1 MGNGISDHRDL
12 SQSPVELIAMH
23 KKLAKK
29 NQLGFSVLELMLA
42 MTMILIV
49 LGLIGSLFSRSI
61 TTRQRESSRT
71 DALTAAQ
78 AAINVISREVAN
90 SGYGLVDNGIISA
103 DSTLKQLHF
112 RANIENSN
120 LDLTDPGEDITY
132 YFDPVT
138 ESILRHDANALGVG
152 APQTSVI
159 VNRIS
164 DLNFEYFNY
173 VDDDP
178 IGVSSFPPDF
188 DTGRVRVSVKVLLER
203 VQGQVNPQEVLLVS
217 DVTLRNADFMLR
229 QY

>member
-1 MGNGISDHRDL
+1 
-12 SQSPVELIAMH
+12 MH
-23 KKLAKK
+23 KKLANK
-29 NQLGFSVLELMLA
+29 NQLGFSVFELMLS

-49 LGLIGSLFSRSI
+49 LGLVGTLFSRSI

-78 AAINVISREVAN
+78 AAINVISRELAN
-90 SGYGLVDNGIISA
+90 SGYGLVDNGIVSQ
-103 DSTLKQLHF
+103 DSTLKQIHF
-112 RANIENSN
+112 RANIVNSN
-120 LDLTDPGEDITY
+120 LELTDPGEDITY

-152 APQTSVI
+152 VPQTSVI

-173 VDDDP
+173 VGDNP
-178 IGVSSFPPDF
+178 IGISSFPPDY

-203 VQGQVNPQEVLLVS
+203 VQGQVNPQEVVLVS
-217 DVTLRNADFMLR
+217 DVTLRNADYMLR

>member
-1 MGNGISDHRDL
+1 
-12 SQSPVELIAMH
+12 MH

-29 NQLGFSVLELMLA
+29 NQNGFSVLELMLA
-42 MTMILIV
+42 MTLILIV

-90 SGYGLVDNGIISA
+90 SGYGLVDNGIVSN

-120 LDLTDPGEDITY
+120 LDLTDPGEDVTY

-152 APQTSVI
+152 VPETSVI

-173 VDDDP
+173 IDYNT
-178 IGVSSFPPDF
+178 IRAASFPPDF

-203 VQGQVNPQEVLLVS
+203 IEGQVNPQEVVLVS

>member
-1 MGNGISDHRDL
+1 
-12 SQSPVELIAMH
+12 MH
-23 KKLAKK
+23 KKLANK
-29 NQLGFSVLELMLA
+29 NQNGFSVLELMLA
-42 MTMILIV
+42 MTLILIV

-90 SGYGLVDNGIISA
+90 SGYGLVDNGIVSN

-120 LDLTDPGEDITY
+120 LELTDPGEDVTY

-152 APQTSVI
+152 VPETSVI

-173 VDDDP
+173 IDDNP
-178 IGVSSFPPDF
+178 IGISSFPPDF

-203 VQGQVNPQEVLLVS
+203 IEGQVNPQEVVLVS